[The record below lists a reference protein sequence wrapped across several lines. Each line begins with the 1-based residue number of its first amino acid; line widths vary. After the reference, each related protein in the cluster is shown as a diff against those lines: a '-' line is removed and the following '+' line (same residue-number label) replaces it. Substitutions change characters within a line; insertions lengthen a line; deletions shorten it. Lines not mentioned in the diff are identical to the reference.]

1 MQSVKTTE
9 KKEPRALVAMEVKVQ
24 KLPGRI
30 VGFLSKNKKRTL
42 IVFGSILLIGGAIL
56 LNWKLF
62 GSAGGEDYV
71 ISDNNG
77 SPDSTTVDGGA
88 MDAGEGGDFGDSYFA
103 MAMIDRQRARDEAME
118 VLQLV
123 VDSNDAD
130 DDERQ
135 QALDGITK
143 IASDIA
149 KEANI
154 ESLVKAKGFADC
166 VAVIHNDAISVIV
179 ETPQTLRA
187 SEIAQI
193 TEIVYEQGIDP
204 INLNIV
210 EKAPV

>member
-9 KKEPRALVAMEVKVQ
+9 KKDPRALVAVEEKIG

-62 GSAGGEDYV
+62 GDSAGKDYALKDPV
-71 ISDNNG
+71 SDGAPADG
-77 SPDSTTVDGGA
+77 SAGDGTDGA
-88 MDAGEGGDFGDSYFA
+88 AGGSDSYFA
-103 MAMIDRQRARDEAME
+103 MAVIDRQKARDEAME

-123 VDSNDAD
+123 VDSNDAGD
-130 DDERQ
+130 EERQ
-135 QALDGITK
+135 QALDGISE
-143 IASDIA
+143 IASNIE

-166 VAVIHNDAISVIV
+166 VAVIHDGAINVIV
-179 ETPQTLRA
+179 ETPETLLA
-187 SEIAQI
+187 NQVAQI

-204 INLNIV
+204 VNLTIV